1 MNYKQLQ
8 EALANVK
15 PASFD
20 APADKP
26 SQRECLT
33 KAAPATRDAAFIAS
47 IAKGFAPVIQEAIEA
62 AVGPLKARI
71 EELERR
77 PELKYLGVFRD
88 DGRKYSEGSAVTHS
102 GGIWIALRATTEKP
116 NHSADWQLAVKSGDH
131 STPTPR
137 SDAATANARTNGHYS
152 RPRSPC
158 LRSKTNC

>member
-1 MNYKQLQ
+1 MDYKQLQ
-8 EALANVK
+8 DALANAQ
-15 PASFD
+15 PGGFD
-20 APADKP
+20 
-26 SQRECLT
+26 T
-33 KAAPATRDAAFIAS
+33 KSVSTPATRDVALITA
-47 IAKGFAPVIQEAIEA
+47 IAKGFAPIIQEAIEA

-152 RPRSPC
+152 RPRSP
-158 LRSKTNC
+158 

>member
-47 IAKGFAPVIQEAIEA
+47 IAKGFAPVI
-62 AVGPLKARI
+62 
-71 EELERR
+71 
-77 PELKYLGVFRD
+77 
-88 DGRKYSEGSAVTHS
+88 
-102 GGIWIALRATTEKP
+102 
-116 NHSADWQLAVKSGDH
+116 
-131 STPTPR
+131 
-137 SDAATANARTNGHYS
+137 
-152 RPRSPC
+152 
-158 LRSKTNC
+158 